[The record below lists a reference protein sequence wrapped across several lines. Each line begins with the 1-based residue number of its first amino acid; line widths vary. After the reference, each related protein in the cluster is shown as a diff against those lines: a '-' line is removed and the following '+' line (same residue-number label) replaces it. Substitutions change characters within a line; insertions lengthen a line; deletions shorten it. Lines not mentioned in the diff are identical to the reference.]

1 MFIDIAKIFVKAGDG
16 GNGAVSFHREKYVAA
31 GGPVGGEGGTG
42 GEVLFQGYSNLSTLA
57 EFRNKRIFAAARG

>member
-31 GGPVGGEGGTG
+31 GGPDGGDGGKG
-42 GEVLFQGYSNLSTLA
+42 GDVLFQADSNLSTLA
-57 EFRNKRIFAAARG
+57 DFRNTPMFAAARG